1 MDPEMSVVTKYERE
15 MIMDKVQLDTLID
28 KDKWSFN
35 TYDRLTELIDSKVKC
50 TCSPCEIIRHQI
62 NLQLRLVFAW
72 TNKFT
77 GDHTLCESTVKE
89 TCESI
94 FSLITKTHLKID
106 FTCYKNI
113 CNECHEAFALACASE
128 LLKEKEDNEGPA
140 PVISLFSQLKAC
152 ILCPEVA
159 AAA

>member
-1 MDPEMSVVTKYERE
+1 MSLVMSIVTKYERN
-15 MIMDKVQLDTLID
+15 MILDRVQLDTLID
-28 KDKWSFN
+28 RDKWSFN
-35 TYDRLTELIDSKVKC
+35 TYDRLTELIDCKVKC

-106 FTCYKNI
+106 FSQKNKTEKTLHKTTYYK
-113 CNECHEAFALACASE
+113 A
-128 LLKEKEDNEGPA
+128 
-140 PVISLFSQLKAC
+140 
-152 ILCPEVA
+152 
-159 AAA
+159 